1 MTQVLGHLPKIDNPN
16 VLVGFNSVDDAGVYK
31 IRDDLALVQTV
42 DFFPPVVDDPYD
54 FGAIAAANSLSDIYA
69 MGGKPISAL
78 NLLGF
83 PPQSVPLWAVD
94 KILRGGADK
103 AGEAGVPIIG
113 GHTLKT
119 KEPLYGMA
127 VTGTIHP
134 DRIIS
139 NATAKVGDSLILTK
153 PLGIGI
159 ITTAIK
165 KDLVDQNVVKEAVSI
180 MTFLNK
186 SASEAMLEVGVNAAT
201 DITGYGLLGHLHELV
216 HASKAGAKIYL
227 SKVGVIGFAWEL
239 ARKRVIP
246 GGTLANLK
254 FAQDKVDWEEG
265 ITEEAKFILSDAQTS
280 GGLLIV
286 VAKEKEQKLMDRL
299 ISKGVSDGMVIG
311 EIIEDKRC
319 RIQVKK

>member
-1 MTQVLGHLPKIDNPN
+1 VLGHLPKTDNPN

-31 IRDDLALVQTV
+31 ITEDLALVQTV

-83 PPQSVPLWAVD
+83 PPESVPLWAVD
-94 KILRGGADK
+94 EILRGGSAKTQEADV
-103 AGEAGVPIIG
+103 AIIG

-139 NATAKVGDSLILTK
+139 NANAKVGDLLVLTK

-186 SASEAMLEVGVNAAT
+186 SASEAMLEVGIHAAT
-201 DITGYGLLGHLHELV
+201 DITGYGLLGHLYEMID
-216 HASKAGAKIYL
+216 ASKTGAKIYL
-227 SKVGVIGFAWEL
+227 SKVRVIDFAWEL
-239 ARKRVIP
+239 AKQKAVP

-254 FAQDKVDWEEG
+254 FLQNKVDWDKE
-265 ITEEAKFILSDAQTS
+265 ITQEAKLILSDAQTS
-280 GGLLIV
+280 GGLLISV
-286 VAKEKEQKLMDRL
+286 SKEKEKKLLDVLTSR
-299 ISKGVSDGMVIG
+299 GVPNSMVTG
-311 EIIEDKRC
+311 EIVEDERC
-319 RIQVKK
+319 RIQVKM

>member
-1 MTQVLGHLPKIDNPN
+1 VLGHLPKQDDPN
-16 VLVGFNSVDDAGVYK
+16 ILVGFNSVDDAGVYK
-31 IRDDLALVQTV
+31 ITEDLALVQTV

-69 MGGKPISAL
+69 MGGKPLSAL

-103 AGEAGVPIIG
+103 TQEAGVAIIG

-134 DRIIS
+134 DKIIS
-139 NATAKVGDSLILTK
+139 NADAKAGDSLVLTK

-165 KDLVDQNVVKEAVSI
+165 KDLVEQNVVKEAVSI

-186 SASEAMLEVGVNAAT
+186 SASEAMLEVGINAAT

-216 HASKAGAKIYL
+216 HASKTGAKIYL
-227 SKVGVIGFAWEL
+227 SKVPVIDFAWEL
-239 ARKRVIP
+239 AKQKAVP

-254 FAQDKVDWEEG
+254 FLQDKVDWDKE
-265 ITEEAKFILSDAQTS
+265 ITREAKFILSDAQTS
-280 GGLLIV
+280 GGLLISV
-286 VAKEKEQKLMDRL
+286 SKEKEKKLLDTLSSR
-299 ISKGVSDGMVIG
+299 GVPHSTVIG
-311 EIIEDKRC
+311 EIVEDEKC
-319 RIQVKK
+319 RIQVKM

>member
-1 MTQVLGHLPKIDNPN
+1 LPKIDNPN

-31 IRDDLALVQTV
+31 ITEDLALVQTV

-83 PPQSVPLWAVD
+83 PPESVPLWAVD
-94 KILRGGADK
+94 EILRGGSAKTQEADV
-103 AGEAGVPIIG
+103 AIIG

-139 NATAKVGDSLILTK
+139 NANAKVGDLLVLTK

-186 SASEAMLEVGVNAAT
+186 SASEAMLEVGIHAAT
-201 DITGYGLLGHLHELV
+201 DITGYGLLGHLYEMID
-216 HASKAGAKIYL
+216 ASKTGAKIYL
-227 SKVGVIGFAWEL
+227 SKVRVIDFAWEL
-239 ARKRVIP
+239 AKQKAVP

-254 FAQDKVDWEEG
+254 FLQNKVDWDKE
-265 ITEEAKFILSDAQTS
+265 ITQEAKLILSDAQTS
-280 GGLLIV
+280 GGLLISV
-286 VAKEKEQKLMDRL
+286 SKEKEKKLLDVLTSR
-299 ISKGVSDGMVIG
+299 GVPNSMVTG
-311 EIIEDKRC
+311 EIVEDERC
-319 RIQVKK
+319 RIQVKM

>member
-1 MTQVLGHLPKIDNPN
+1 MPKTKNPN

-69 MGGKPISAL
+69 MGGKPLSAL

-83 PPQSVPLWAVD
+83 PPKSVPLWAVD
-94 KILRGGADK
+94 RILRGGAEK
-103 AGEAGVPIIG
+103 AQEADVVIIG

-134 DRIIS
+134 DKIIS
-139 NATAKVGDSLILTK
+139 NANAKVGDSLVLTK
-153 PLGIGI
+153 PLGIGL

-165 KDLVDQNVVKEAVSI
+165 KEQVEEKWVAEAVKV

-186 SASEAMLEVGVNAAT
+186 FASEAMLDVGIDACT
-201 DITGYGLLGHLHELV
+201 DITGYGLLGHLYELI
-216 HASKAGAKIYL
+216 HASKVGARIYL
-227 SKVGVIGFAWEL
+227 SKVQVIDFAWEL
-239 ARKRVIP
+239 AQQKIVP

-254 FAQDKVDWEEG
+254 FIDDKVDWDKE
-265 ITEEAKFILSDAQTS
+265 ITEEAKLILSDAQTS
-280 GGLLIV
+280 GGLLIA
-286 VAKEKEQKLMDRL
+286 VAKEKEQKLLDGL
-299 ISKGVSDGMVIG
+299 ISKGVPNPVVIG

-319 RIQVKK
+319 RIQVKS

>member
-1 MTQVLGHLPKIDNPN
+1 M
-16 VLVGFNSVDDAGVYK
+16 DDAGVYK
-31 IRDDLALVQTV
+31 VAEDLAIVQTV

-83 PPQSVPLWAVD
+83 PAQSVPLWAVD
-94 KILRGGADK
+94 EILKGGADK
-103 AGEAGVPIIG
+103 TQEAGVAIIG

-127 VTGTIHP
+127 VNGIIHP
-134 DRIIS
+134 DKIIS
-139 NATAKVGDSLILTK
+139 NANAKVGDSLVLTK

-165 KDLVDQNVVKEAVSI
+165 KDLVEQNVVKEAVSI

-186 SASEAMLEVGVNAAT
+186 SASEAMLEVGINAAT
-201 DITGYGLLGHLHELV
+201 DITGYGLLGHLHELIC
-216 HASKAGAKIYL
+216 ASKAGAKIYL
-227 SKVGVIGFAWEL
+227 SKVPVIDFAWTL
-239 ARKRVIP
+239 AKQKAVP

-254 FAQDKVDWEEG
+254 FLANKVDWDKE
-265 ITEEAKFILSDAQTS
+265 ITQEAKFILSDAQTS
-280 GGLLIV
+280 GGLLISV
-286 VAKEKEQKLMDRL
+286 PREKERKLLDAL
-299 ISKGVSDGMVIG
+299 TSKGVPNSTVIG
-311 EIIEDKRC
+311 EIVEDEKC
-319 RIQVKK
+319 RIQVRA

>member
-1 MTQVLGHLPKIDNPN
+1 LPKIDNPN

-31 IRDDLALVQTV
+31 ITEDLALVQTV

-83 PPQSVPLWAVD
+83 PPESVPLWAVD

-103 AGEAGVPIIG
+103 AQEAGVAIIG

-139 NATAKVGDSLILTK
+139 NANAKAGDSLVLTK

-165 KDLVDQNVVKEAVSI
+165 KDLVEQKVVKEAVSI

-186 SASEAMLEVGVNAAT
+186 SASEAMLEVGINAAT
-201 DITGYGLLGHLHELV
+201 DITGYGLLGHLHELI
-216 HASKAGAKIYL
+216 HASKTGAKIYL
-227 SKVGVIGFAWEL
+227 SKVRVIDFAWEL
-239 ARKRVIP
+239 AKQRVIP

-254 FAQDKVDWEEG
+254 FLHNKVDWDKE
-265 ITEEAKFILSDAQTS
+265 ITKEAKFILSDAQTS
-280 GGLLIV
+280 GGLLMSV
-286 VAKEKEQKLMDRL
+286 SKEKEKKLLDVL
-299 ISKGVSDGMVIG
+299 TCKGVPNSMVIG
-311 EIIEDKRC
+311 EIVEDERC
-319 RIQVKK
+319 RIQVKM